1 MSRPTLKS
9 CSFPIHQPGE
19 TKNSHE
25 PPTGRNFFFQSLYLK
40 RKTTQ
45 RFKKISSQSS
55 KNFTLYI
62 SIFNFYVQFLYWFI
76 IIWWCEKLLGIN
88 IDCKLSFDDHIG
100 KICKNAG
107 AKLNALTRVAQYII
121 QKKALN
127 YEWFFSSQ
135 LNYCPLTW
143 MFHNGLLNHETNRL
157 HERYIC
163 VIYDGHSSYDELLNL
178 DNSVSIHHRN
188 LQILATKMFRVYSG
202 QLLIF

>member
-1 MSRPTLKS
+1 MTNLKIYDLINCLNKNLTTHFTCDLEKEKRYDIGTLSRPTLKS

-19 TKNSHE
+19 IKNSHE
-25 PPTGRNFFFQSLYLK
+25 PPTGRNFFFQSLCLK

-45 RFKKISSQSS
+45 RFKKISSQYS

-107 AKLNALTRVAQYII
+107 AKLNALTRVAQYINTE
-121 QKKALN
+121 K
-127 YEWFFSSQ
+127 S
-135 LNYCPLTW
+135 T
-143 MFHNGLLNHETNRL
+143 
-157 HERYIC
+157 
-163 VIYDGHSSYDELLNL
+163 
-178 DNSVSIHHRN
+178 
-188 LQILATKMFRVYSG
+188 
-202 QLLIF
+202 